1 MIINTRQTEKNG
13 RGGMICVLCTLTE
26 KKDYEKKQTVSK
38 IKSNA
43 RIISLNIFL
52 YTYNM
57 TYPETE
63 D

>member
-1 MIINTRQTEKNG
+1 
-13 RGGMICVLCTLTE
+13 MICVLCTLTE
-26 KKDYEKKQTVSK
+26 KRLFKKKQTVSK

-63 D
+63 DWIYVMSQTKPFRYFP